1 MRALGAAMALTC
13 AVVLAPSAA
22 YADQI
27 GPREGK
33 DACAINL
40 DGPFAGERST
50 RSSVAA
56 VNSGGQAS
64 ASEQSPDLSGWRD
77 GDNSGPDHGLSFDDD
92 ATLFGQRG
100 GLENSAY
107 FANHGTSQFFPDD
120 RSSFRD
126 EISFD
131 GFGANVQ
138 RHITA
143 ALRQHGNHGRGHGRG
158 RALVPSGENAPTP
171 NPEPASMLLIG
182 TGLAGLFRY
191 RRQLF
196 S

>member
-1 MRALGAAMALTC
+1 MKALSAAMALSC
-13 AVVLAPSAA
+13 AVVLTPSIAS
-22 YADQI
+22 ADSF

-33 DACAINL
+33 SACTINL
-40 DGPFAGERST
+40 DGPADSGDRST
-50 RSSVAA
+50 RTSIAA
-56 VNSGGQAS
+56 VNSDGNAS
-64 ASEQSPDLSGWRD
+64 ASEQSPDISAWRD
-77 GDNSGPDHGLSFDDD
+77 HDNSGPGSFDDN
-92 ATLFGQRG
+92 LFARRG
-100 GLENSAY
+100 SLENSGH
-107 FANHGTSQFFPDD
+107 FANHGSPQLFPDD

-131 GFGANVQ
+131 GFGENLG

-143 ALRQHGNHGRGHGRG
+143 ALRKHHDNQGKGHDR
-158 RALVPSGENAPTP
+158 RTLVPQGGSAPTP